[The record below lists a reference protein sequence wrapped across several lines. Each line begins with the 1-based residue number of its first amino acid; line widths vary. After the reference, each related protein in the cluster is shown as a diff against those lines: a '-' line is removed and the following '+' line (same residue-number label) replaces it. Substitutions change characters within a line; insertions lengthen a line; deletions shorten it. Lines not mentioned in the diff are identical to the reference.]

1 MMIEC
6 QKALYLCCG
15 DVGQRMFHQ
24 GPDGYSQQALS
35 QPNNLNL
42 FQKSSTCH
50 SWSRC
55 NRVSL
60 VSLPEICFFFTRLA
74 PLLQLQS

>member
-42 FQKSSTCH
+42 RKPVIVGADATESVWFLCQKY
-50 SWSRC
+50 
-55 NRVSL
+55 V
-60 VSLPEICFFFTRLA
+60 FFTRLA
-74 PLLQLQS
+74 PLLQLQP